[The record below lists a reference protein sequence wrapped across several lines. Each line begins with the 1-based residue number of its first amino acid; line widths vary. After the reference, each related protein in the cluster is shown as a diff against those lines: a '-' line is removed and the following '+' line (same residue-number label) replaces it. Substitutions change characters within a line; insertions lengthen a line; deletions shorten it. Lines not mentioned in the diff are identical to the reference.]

1 MPGTPSAGH
10 YDPAARSSLHG
21 SGGNAGD
28 GSTGPGPK
36 SPRWS
41 AERRASPAGDAR
53 RLASAWRAASR
64 ARRGTASWCP
74 ASLGAPPPLGVAKG
88 KLQTPGAKRVAGTR
102 KDASNEWRGETA
114 FCENEP
120 NDAKRQ
126 ACENEPNA
134 LSSRFVKT
142 KPKFQLTIRY
152 SPASRRAI

>member
-1 MPGTPSAGH
+1 EGRLPETVHGRSEAWRPAAAARNRCPGRPGTPSAGH
-10 YDPAARSSLHG
+10 YDPAASSSLHG

-64 ARRGTASWCP
+64 ARRGTASWYP

-88 KLQTPGAKRVAGTR
+88 KLQTPGANSVAGTR
-102 KDASNEWRGETA
+102 KHANGEWRVANRG
-114 FCENEP
+114 
-120 NDAKRQ
+120 RG
-126 ACENEPNA
+126 
-134 LSSRFVKT
+134 V
-142 KPKFQLTIRY
+142 
-152 SPASRRAI
+152 